1 MWKNYVR
8 FFTALMIVA
17 SVYTSALGQSKA
29 FDVANMDRS
38 ADACDNFF
46 QFADGN
52 WVKNTP
58 IPPSQSRWGSFNMLS
73 ESNRDVLHDI
83 LEKAEKEKAAAGSNV
98 QMIGDFY
105 ASCMD
110 EAAIEKAGPH
120 PLDAEFGRINK
131 INTVDDLKREIA
143 ELHRQG
149 LPALFRFG
157 GGPDQRNSNMV
168 ILNAGQG
175 GLSLPNKEYYTL
187 DTPSMTATRTKF
199 VEHMTNMF
207 KLLGDS
213 PEGAAANAKT
223 VMDVQTRLANAS
235 MAPDQLRNRDKNYNK
250 ITLADAQAIIP
261 NFSLA
266 DYMKAR
272 GMSSGGDV
280 DFQQPNF
287 FKELNSMLTDVSL
300 DQWKTYLRWMVLS
313 SAAPTLSKA
322 FVDETFDFQGRFL
335 TGVKEQQPR
344 WKRCTE
350 ATDRTLGEALGAEYI
365 KTKFTP
371 EQEKAANDMID
382 HLFAAMKTHIQ
393 NLPWMSD
400 ETKTKALAKLTA
412 YKRKIG
418 YNRNPR
424 GYAGLKIARASYAE
438 NVRRSS
444 EFQVNR
450 NVQDIGKATDKTRWG
465 FTPPTVNASYNPSY
479 NDITFPAGILQPPFF
494 NFQAD
499 DAINYGGMGAVIGHE
514 ISHGFDDQGSKY
526 DADGN
531 QKNWWTDEDRK
542 KFDERAACVINQFNG
557 YEVLPG
563 LNIKGQRTIGE
574 NIGDLGGLN
583 ISYTALMED
592 LKGKPAP
599 GLIDGFTPEQRFFL
613 GWAQVWAAK
622 ATDQGLRLQV
632 ETDPHSWAQYRVNGP
647 LSNISEFA
655 KAWGCKA
662 GDKMVRA
669 DACLIW

>member
-1 MWKNYVR
+1 
-8 FFTALMIVA
+8 
-17 SVYTSALGQSKA
+17 
-29 FDVANMDRS
+29 
-38 ADACDNFF
+38 
-46 QFADGN
+46 
-52 WVKNTP
+52 
-58 IPPSQSRWGSFNMLS
+58 
-73 ESNRDVLHDI
+73 
-83 LEKAEKEKAAAGSNV
+83 
-98 QMIGDFY
+98 
-105 ASCMD
+105 
-110 EAAIEKAGPH
+110 
-120 PLDAEFGRINK
+120 
-131 INTVDDLKREIA
+131 
-143 ELHRQG
+143 
-149 LPALFRFG
+149 
-157 GGPDQRNSNMV
+157 
-168 ILNAGQG
+168 
-175 GLSLPNKEYYTL
+175 
-187 DTPSMTATRTKF
+187 
-199 VEHMTNMF
+199 
-207 KLLGDS
+207 
-213 PEGAAANAKT
+213 
-223 VMDVQTRLANAS
+223 MDVQTRLANAS

-647 LSNISEFA
+647 LSNMSEFA